1 MSSSPQVGVSLVEA
15 IQNNHIPL
23 QDAAQDVLDRVLLS
37 NANNAATRQS
47 QRDLLQSMV
56 ESIDSV
62 VRQIDVWI
70 PFCDDVT
77 DNQTE
82 SHTIVADTFGSDFD
96 SIIDVVKNLA
106 AELENVATIHSQV
119 EQDNTFAF
127 VHTLL
132 NPLSNPTCRMVC
144 MISLKSTTSMSLP
157 QSDIENLMPQLRY

>member
-1 MSSSPQVGVSLVEA
+1 MSNDPQVGVSLVEA
-15 IQNNHIPL
+15 IQNNHIPV
-23 QDAAQDVLDRVLLS
+23 QDAAEDVLDRVLLS
-37 NANNAATRQS
+37 NADNAATRQS

-106 AELENVATIHSQV
+106 AEIENVATIHSQV
-119 EQDNTFAF
+119 EEDNAFAS
-127 VHTLL
+127 VHTVL
-132 NPLSNPTCRMVC
+132 NP
-144 MISLKSTTSMSLP
+144 SL
-157 QSDIENLMPQLRY
+157 INV